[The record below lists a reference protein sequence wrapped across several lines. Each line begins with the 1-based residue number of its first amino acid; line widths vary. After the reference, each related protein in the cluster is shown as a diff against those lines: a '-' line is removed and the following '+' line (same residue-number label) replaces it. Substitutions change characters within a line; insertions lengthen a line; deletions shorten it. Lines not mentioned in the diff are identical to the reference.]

1 MPKILIADD
10 NNEMLDTLAR
20 IFTLYDF
27 DVVKALDGQQ
37 AIDNALQTRPDII
50 VLDGAM
56 PVMDGFEA
64 CQHLKKETST
74 KDIPV
79 VFLTANF
86 MELRDR
92 IKGLELGADD
102 YLLKPFNSKELVDRI
117 KTILHRAD
125 ITRQLKEENTKLVK
139 HNSIIENE
147 LNQLLEKQNIDNK
160 MFSDPVTG
168 LYAYDFF
175 KQRAAYELK
184 RARRFQHD
192 LSLIIITVD
201 KISKIKENLGTQL
214 FNYMVL
220 RISNFLLTE
229 TREVDLISF
238 DETKGFYILLP
249 QTDLN
254 GAITKSD
261 KIYKRLCDQNYIS
274 EYIIGSLD
282 FSRKKMSD
290 FSKVKFMY
298 GIGHL
303 GIQKS
308 TEEIDFL
315 FELAETDMKE
325 KFLQ

>member
-37 AIDNALQTRPDII
+37 AIDNALQTHPDII

-64 CQHLKKETST
+64 CQHLKKEIST

-125 ITRQLKEENTKLVK
+125 VTRQLKEENTKLFK

-147 LNQLLEKQNIDNK
+147 INQLSEKQNHDIK
-160 MFSDPVTG
+160 MFPDPLTG
-168 LYAYDFF
+168 LYTYDFF

-184 RARRFQHD
+184 RARRFEHD
-192 LSLIIITVD
+192 LSLIIISIK

-214 FNYMVL
+214 FNYLILKV
-220 RISNFLLTE
+220 SNFLLTE

-238 DETKGFYILLP
+238 DESKGFYILLP
-249 QTDLN
+249 QTDLK
-254 GAITKSD
+254 GARVKSE
-261 KIYKRLCDQNYIS
+261 KIHNVLSDENYIN
-274 EYIIGSLD
+274 ENLIGSLD

-290 FSKVKFMY
+290 LLKVKFIC

-303 GIQKS
+303 GSQKS

-315 FELAETDMKE
+315 FELAENDMNQ
-325 KFLQ
+325 KFLK